1 MCVHR
6 TFLCCIEFCLVNV
19 YNNHTKGTVC
29 YMIDLKNDWTE
40 ILKPDF
46 ESESYQKLREFLKYA
61 YKNTTVYPDMYDIY
75 NALRLTSYE
84 DTKVVILGQDPYH
97 GPGQAHGLAFSVQTV
112 GKFPPSL
119 QNIFKELNKEFGYE
133 IPKTNGNLTSWAK
146 QGVLLLNTLLT
157 VEEYKPSSHM
167 KRGWEEL
174 TDSIINHLNNRENP
188 MVFLLWGTFA
198 RSKKALI
205 TNPKHIVLET
215 THPSPLSAYG
225 GFLGSNCFKNAN
237 EELVKM
243 GYEPINWQIKD

>member
-1 MCVHR
+1 
-6 TFLCCIEFCLVNV
+6 
-19 YNNHTKGTVC
+19 
-29 YMIDLKNDWTE
+29 
-40 ILKPDF
+40 
-46 ESESYQKLREFLKYA
+46 
-61 YKNTTVYPDMYDIY
+61 
-75 NALRLTSYE
+75 
-84 DTKVVILGQDPYH
+84 
-97 GPGQAHGLAFSVQTV
+97 
-112 GKFPPSL
+112 
-119 QNIFKELNKEFGYE
+119 
-133 IPKTNGNLTSWAK
+133 
-146 QGVLLLNTLLT
+146 
-157 VEEYKPSSHM
+157 M

>member
-1 MCVHR
+1 
-6 TFLCCIEFCLVNV
+6 
-19 YNNHTKGTVC
+19 
-29 YMIDLKNDWTE
+29 
-40 ILKPDF
+40 
-46 ESESYQKLREFLKYA
+46 
-61 YKNTTVYPDMYDIY
+61 MYDIY

-97 GPGQAHGLAFSVQTV
+97 GPGQAHGLAFSVQTI

-157 VEEYKPSSHM
+157 VEEYKPSSYM

-174 TDSIINHLNNRENP
+174 TNSIINHLNNRENP